1 MIDNKQLIIDII
13 YDRIERETKGINVDD
28 WVLYDLISDGWTYDE
43 LCDYFS
49 TSEIERVSGMVMRGE
64 SPE

>member
-1 MIDNKQLIIDII
+1 MKDLETLIESL
-13 YDRIERETKGINVDD
+13 YDYTENETDAVNVDD
-28 WVLYDLISDGWTYDE
+28 WVLYDLISDGWSYDE
-43 LCDYFS
+43 LSNYFS